1 MGFIA
6 GDHVAWRRWWFPD
19 EAAIGMSD
27 GLLHDP
33 SGEYTRY
40 LNPGAARLDEY
51 ADCRGIILLADAGM
65 GKSFELTAEIA
76 RRRAAGQHVARLD
89 LGTYLSAGE
98 VKDAVRGAV
107 SAWEASGADDLA
119 LALDG
124 FDEPILEIRNLSDV
138 LLREPPGR
146 KR

>member
-1 MGFIA
+1 MFVPMGFIA
-6 GDHVAWRRWWFPD
+6 GDRVAWHRWWFPD
-19 EAAIGMSD
+19 EATIAMSD

-51 ADCRGIILLADAGM
+51 ADCRGITLLADAGM

-89 LGTYLSAGE
+89 LGTYSSAGE
-98 VKDAVRGAV
+98 VKDALTVALPMPDWRMTCGRC
-107 SAWEASGADDLA
+107 SLTPRRSGAAAKRRA
-119 LALDG
+119 LSQRPACA
-124 FDEPILEIRNLSDV
+124 N
-138 LLREPPGR
+138 
-146 KR
+146 